1 MVVWKEL
8 GSGKRRGNRQK
19 YFVLRKMAG
28 VSCPSRKVAVGGS
41 L

>member
-8 GSGKRRGNRQK
+8 GSGKRRGNREK
-19 YFVLRKMAG
+19 VLRKTAG
-28 VSCPSRKVAVGGS
+28 VSCPLRKVAVGGS